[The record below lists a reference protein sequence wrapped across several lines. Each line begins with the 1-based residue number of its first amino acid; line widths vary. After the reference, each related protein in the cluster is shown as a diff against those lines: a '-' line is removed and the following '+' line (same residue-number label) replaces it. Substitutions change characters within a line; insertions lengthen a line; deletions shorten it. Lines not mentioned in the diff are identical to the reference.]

1 MPDLQLIIEPDEDE
15 GCALFLLDGTI
26 AGRPYRF
33 MLDSGAALSQVEADE
48 HIAALPVVRM
58 DTSHGAHAGRTE
70 PVVTVADV
78 VLGPLRLDALDVK
91 RVEPIPGMMRNLVG
105 MDVLRQHRCHF
116 RLANPELTGAVL
128 ELDGAAG
135 LTGGLDLQTSNRGHA
150 YVDVHWPGVTAR
162 ACWDTGAAG
171 TVVNR
176 DFWLAHPGL
185 FEEVGMSAG
194 TDSTGARVETPVLLM
209 AEAEIGG
216 RVFSQSTAFSV
227 DLTEANRTI
236 ELPMDLILG
245 YPALRQAD
253 WLFDFPAGKWQLTS
267 P

>member
-1 MPDLQLIIEPDEDE
+1 
-15 GCALFLLDGTI
+15 LFLVDGTI

-33 MLDSGAALSQVEADE
+33 LLDSGAALSQVEADE

-58 DTSHGAHAGRTE
+58 DTSRGAHAGRTE
-70 PVVTVADV
+70 PVVTLTDVAF
-78 VLGPLRLDALDVK
+78 GPLRLGALDAK
-91 RVEPIPGMMRNLVG
+91 RVEPIPGLIRNLVG
-105 MDVLRQHRCHF
+105 MDVLSQHRCHF
-116 RLANPELTGAVL
+116 RLASPDLTGSVL
-128 ELDGAAG
+128 ELDGPADLA
-135 LTGGLDLQTSNRGHA
+135 GGLDLQTSSRGHA

-176 DFWLAHPGL
+176 DFRLAHPGL

-194 TDSTGARVETPVLLM
+194 TDSTGTRVETPVLLM
-209 AEAEIGG
+209 AGAEIGG
-216 RVFSQSTAFSV
+216 RVFSPSTAFSV
-227 DLTEANRTI
+227 DLTEANRAI
-236 ELPMDLILG
+236 DVPMDLILG

-267 P
+267 A